1 MNEAL
6 PIEYGRAT
14 LADIPAVVELCM
26 LVEQQHEDYWP
37 LRWQRRPGIREGYT
51 GWLSRRLGE
60 PRMLNFVARD
70 PALKGAV
77 VGAVLA
83 TIEKEIPIYT
93 YAEYAFIQDMAV
105 RESHRR
111 RGIAQELLAHVA
123 AWARSFDLNQVRL
136 MVAHQNPA
144 GRAAFIKAGFRP
156 TYEEMVLPLQGDA
169 PGK

>member
-1 MNEAL
+1 MNQE
-6 PIEYGRAT
+6 PTIEYGRAT
-14 LADIPAVVELCM
+14 LADIPVVVELCM

-37 LRWQRRPGIREGYT
+37 LRWQRRPGIKEGYT
-51 GWLSRRLGE
+51 GWLSRRLEE
-60 PRMLNFVARD
+60 PRMFNFVARD
-70 PALKGAV
+70 RSLGGAV

-111 RGIAQELLAHVA
+111 LGIAQRLLAHVA
-123 AWARSFDLNQVRL
+123 EWARTFDLNQVRL
-136 MVAHQNPA
+136 MVAHQNPS

-156 TYEEMVLPLQGDA
+156 TYEEMVLPLEPPAGNV
-169 PGK
+169 